1 MNNTQIRP
9 HCILEKIASV
19 LCECVSIACCSDFIF
34 DATCLKKDIRVQI
47 IYLFFRSNSGFR
59 GSRNFLYTNCKA
71 HGSLREI
78 RKPKKPKKTK
88 KPKKPRVSGKGLGG
102 HFSQITRFFVF
113 FCFFCFFWF
122 SRVFLF
128 FCFFFWVFFG
138 LLEFFCFFLIFQTI
152 SQKCFRKCFHLDCS

>member
-19 LCECVSIACCSDFIF
+19 LCECVSVACCSDFIF

-47 IYLFFRSNSGFR
+47 VYLFFRSNSGFR

-78 RKPKKPKKTK
+78 RKPKKQKKTK
-88 KPKKPRVSGKGLGG
+88 KTKKPRVSGKGLGG
-102 HFSQITRFFVF
+102 HFSQITRFFCFFLVF
-113 FCFFCFFWF
+113 FFLVFLVFSSFF
-122 SRVFLF
+122 VFLF
-128 FCFFFWVFFG
+128 FFVFFG
-138 LLEFFCFFLIFQTI
+138 LLEFFFVFF
-152 SQKCFRKCFHLDCS
+152 

>member
-88 KPKKPRVSGKGLGG
+88 KPKKPQGKVLGVTSPKSLG
-102 HFSQITRFFVF
+102 FFVF
-113 FCFFCFFWF
+113 F
-122 SRVFLF
+122 
-128 FCFFFWVFFG
+128 VFFG
-138 LLEFFCFFLIFQTI
+138 FLEFFCFFVFFCVFWFARVFF
-152 SQKCFRKCFHLDCS
+152 CFF